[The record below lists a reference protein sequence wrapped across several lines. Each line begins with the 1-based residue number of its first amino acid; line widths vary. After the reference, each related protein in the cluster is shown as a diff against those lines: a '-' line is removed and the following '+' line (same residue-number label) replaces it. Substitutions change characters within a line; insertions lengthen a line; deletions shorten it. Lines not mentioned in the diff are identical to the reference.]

1 MAAGVAN
8 PVTPPAWLIVG
19 LGNPGPEYAWTPHN
33 LGFLA
38 IDRLAEAMGTRVER
52 PEAKSFLGFG
62 TLAGKRVALA
72 KPQTYMNASGMAVRE
87 LVHRLE
93 VPPARLIVLLDD
105 VALPWGML
113 RIRPRGSAGGHNG
126 LASIIGALG
135 TEQFIRVRMGIQ
147 PDHPVADLAAYVLR
161 PMRQAE
167 LERAAE
173 MTAAAAEAVRLI
185 VAEGVGRAMARFNR
199 RASPPENQAADEPAC

>member
-1 MAAGVAN
+1 MAAAVAN
-8 PVTPPAWLIVG
+8 PVTRPAWLIVG

-38 IDRLAEAMGTRVER
+38 IDRLAEEAGARVER
-52 PEAKSFLGFG
+52 PEAKSLLGFG
-62 TLAGKRVALA
+62 TLAGQRVALA

-87 LVHRLE
+87 LVRRLE
-93 VPPARLIVLLDD
+93 IAPARMIVLLDD

-135 TEQFIRVRMGIQ
+135 TDEFIRVRMGIQ
-147 PDHPVADLAAYVLR
+147 PDHPVTDLAAYVLR
-161 PMRQAE
+161 PMREAE

-173 MTAAAAEAVRLI
+173 MTEMAAEAVRVILT
-185 VAEGVGRAMARFNR
+185 EGVGRAMARFNR
-199 RASPPENQAADEPAC
+199 RASPPEKEAAGDPED